1 MAEKGKISLHIQRN
15 IFLGLFILIPLWL
28 TLYFAYFIFILLATF
43 TYPLIADL
51 PIHTN
56 KFVMYILSFFVSL
69 SIIYLIGIFTK
80 VWLGKIL
87 LDFINGTMKN
97 IPVIGSF
104 YKSLKQLA
112 DTFNNSDKGEQK
124 VVLINFPSDEMKT
137 VGFLIKTIQDANTK
151 KMLATVFVPTT
162 PNPTSGYLEIIPLE
176 KTIALD
182 WTFEEAMAFIISGGS
197 NMPNKDLSFFN
208 KSTVQEI

>member
-1 MAEKGKISLHIQRN
+1 MADRGNISLHVQRN

-28 TLYFAYFIFILLATF
+28 TLYFAYFIFILLAKF

-51 PIHTN
+51 PIGAN
-56 KFVMYILSFFVSL
+56 KFVMYILSFFLSL
-69 SIIYLIGIFTK
+69 AVVYLIGILTN
-80 VWLGKIL
+80 VWLGKL
-87 LDFINGTMKN
+87 LLTFINNAMKN

-112 DTFNNSDKGEQK
+112 ETFNNSDKGEQK
-124 VVLINFPSDEMKT
+124 VVLINFPSEDMKT
-137 VGFLIKTIQDANTK
+137 IGFLIKTIVDAKTK
-151 KMLATVFVPTT
+151 QTLATVFVPTT
-162 PNPTSGYLEIIPLE
+162 PNPTSGYLEIIPIE

-197 NMPNKDLSFFN
+197 NMPNKPLSF
-208 KSTVQEI
+208 I